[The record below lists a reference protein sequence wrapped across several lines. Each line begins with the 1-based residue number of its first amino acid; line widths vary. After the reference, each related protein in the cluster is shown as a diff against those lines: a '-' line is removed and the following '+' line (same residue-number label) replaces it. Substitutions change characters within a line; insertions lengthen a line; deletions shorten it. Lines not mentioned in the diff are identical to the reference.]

1 MAEATWIAEDNI
13 VGDDRQVK
21 RFGDEAHEQG
31 IDLNA
36 KTILFPDAMAAGW
49 K

>member
-21 RFGDEAHEQG
+21 QFEDEAHEQG
-31 IDLNA
+31 IDLNT
-36 KTILFPDAMAAGW
+36 KTILFPDDMAAGW